1 MFFLIPEDDDHNS
14 TFFPQL
20 GFALGVLTYFV
31 EGIGGLW
38 ADIPRI
44 SGSSGGFPGAP
55 VPRVPRSLGSSGA
68 LACL

>member
-1 MFFLIPEDDDHNS
+1 MAS
-14 TFFPQL
+14 YVFPQL
-20 GFALGVLTYFV
+20 GFALGVLTSFV
-31 EGIGGLW
+31 QGIGGLCQ
-38 ADIPRI
+38 DIPRI